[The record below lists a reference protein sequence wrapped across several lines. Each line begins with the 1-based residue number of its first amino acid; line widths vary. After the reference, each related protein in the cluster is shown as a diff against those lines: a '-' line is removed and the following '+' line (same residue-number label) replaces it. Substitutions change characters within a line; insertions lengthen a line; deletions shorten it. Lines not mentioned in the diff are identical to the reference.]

1 MSHEQLYVR
10 ACELTCT
17 AVQTNSVVLLGR
29 RNVDPGVI
37 HGCRFQASATMIA
50 SNLTASTSTWRART
64 RGCWATASGTDYL
77 FQVRSD
83 ANLINALAD
92 DHSKVTEEE
101 EHVCLT
107 IVAVDDVRKRW
118 LGQPHKI
125 VKTFPRVPTEPLVV
139 PCERLSVKA
148 QTQASSRNKRFQ
160 ASVTTINN
168 ELDSHKTN
176 PFEENSVFPMYPAM
190 ALVASPVLPP
200 G

>member
-1 MSHEQLYVR
+1 
-10 ACELTCT
+10 
-17 AVQTNSVVLLGR
+17 
-29 RNVDPGVI
+29 
-37 HGCRFQASATMIA
+37 MIA

-107 IVAVDDVRKRW
+107 IVAVDVRKRW

-125 VKTFPRVPTEPLVV
+125 VKTFSCVRTEPLVV

-148 QTQASSRNKRFQ
+148 QTQTLAIRAHCQPDIVATSTLSI
-160 ASVTTINN
+160 ATTI
-168 ELDSHKTN
+168 L
-176 PFEENSVFPMYPAM
+176 
-190 ALVASPVLPP
+190 L
-200 G
+200 